1 MCCWAVHKS
10 QEPRYVIIEENRHS
24 SRGLRNGGFAPYMGN
39 FSIWCMAQ
47 IKFVQNMVKKPIFCW
62 N

>member
-24 SRGLRNGGFAPYMGN
+24 SRGLRNGGFAH
-39 FSIWCMAQ
+39 IWG
-47 IKFVQNMVKKPIFCW
+47 IFPFGVW
-62 N
+62 RK